1 MLLCIFLQLV
11 TFADVSNI
19 VTVFF
24 VQRVQYGIKKRDSD
38 ANVSSLAVRDDG
50 RKKLSS
56 AGLSGDLQP
65 NQGIFSMFCCEFWKH
80 HFDNVVGRNL
90 LIVRLSI
97 QIRSQSYRLQLV
109 LCLFDNKIQETH
121 QEMRYSECELSL
133 QRHRTCTIKYNNIM
147 VHEFRHRSTLFVAR
161 HTR

>member
-65 NQGIFSMFCCEFWKH
+65 NQGIFSMFCCEF
-80 HFDNVVGRNL
+80 
-90 LIVRLSI
+90 
-97 QIRSQSYRLQLV
+97 
-109 LCLFDNKIQETH
+109 
-121 QEMRYSECELSL
+121 
-133 QRHRTCTIKYNNIM
+133 
-147 VHEFRHRSTLFVAR
+147 
-161 HTR
+161 